1 MRYLVRAVAVRG
13 RVREAVMSALI
24 FTIGH
29 SIHLIERFVALLA
42 QHGVTALA
50 DVRSA
55 PYSRIAPQFRRDAL
69 AASMQAH
76 GIAYVFLGRELG
88 ARRDEPEVYDG
99 DIARYER
106 IARTEAFTRG
116 MQRVEQGASKF
127 RVALMCAEKDPI
139 TCHRALLVSRQLSLR
154 GHAIEHI
161 REDGTT
167 ESTAAFDER
176 LLAATGVA
184 GADLFRSRA
193 ELIADAYAIQGERM
207 AYRRAQGGRRVDDV
221 SGSE

>member
-1 MRYLVRAVAVRG
+1 MAT
-13 RVREAVMSALI
+13 SI

-29 SIHLIERFVALLA
+29 STHTIERFVALLA

-55 PYSRIAPQFRRDAL
+55 PYSRIAPQFRRDTL
-69 AASMQAH
+69 AASLQAS

-106 IARTEAFTRG
+106 VARTEAFERG
-116 MQRVEQGASKF
+116 MQRVEQGAA
-127 RVALMCAEKDPI
+127 RYCVALMCAEKDPI
-139 TCHRALLVSRQLSLR
+139 TCHRALLVARQLSLR

-161 REDGTT
+161 REDGAA
-167 ESTAAFDER
+167 ESAAAFEER
-176 LLAATGVA
+176 LLAAAGVA
-184 GADLFRSRA
+184 AVDLFRSRA
-193 ELIADAYAIQGERM
+193 EIVDEAYRIHGERM
-207 AYRRAQGGRRVDDV
+207 AYRRPSSTG
-221 SGSE
+221 

>member
-1 MRYLVRAVAVRG
+1 M
-13 RVREAVMSALI
+13 
-24 FTIGH
+24 
-29 SIHLIERFVALLA
+29 ERFIELLA

-69 AASMQAH
+69 ATSLQAR

-99 DIARYER
+99 DLARYER
-106 IARTEAFTRG
+106 VACTEAFTRG
-116 MQRVEQGASKF
+116 LQRVEQGASKF
-127 RVALMCAEKDPI
+127 RVTLMCAEKDPI
-139 TCHRALLVSRQLSLR
+139 TCHRALLVARQLSLR

-167 ESTAAFDER
+167 ETTASFEER
-176 LLAATGVA
+176 LLAVTGIA

-193 ELIADAYAIQGERM
+193 EILADAYRIHGERM
-207 AYRRAQGGRRVDDV
+207 AYRRPQG
-221 SGSE
+221 

>member
-1 MRYLVRAVAVRG
+1 
-13 RVREAVMSALI
+13 MSALI

-29 SIHLIERFVALLA
+29 STHSIERFTELLA

-69 AASMQAH
+69 AASMQAR

-106 IARTEAFTRG
+106 IAGTEAFACG
-116 MQRVEQGASKF
+116 VQRVEQGASKF

-139 TCHRALLVSRQLSLR
+139 TCHRALLVARQLSLR

-161 REDGTT
+161 REDGAA
-167 ESTAAFDER
+167 ESTASFEER

-184 GADLFRSRA
+184 GADLFRSRE
-193 ELIADAYAIQGERM
+193 ELVADAYRIHGERM
-207 AYRRAQGGRRVDDV
+207 AYRRPN
-221 SGSE
+221 STT

>member
-1 MRYLVRAVAVRG
+1 
-13 RVREAVMSALI
+13 MSSPI

-29 SIHLIERFVALLA
+29 STHALERFTELLA

-69 AASMQAH
+69 AVSLQAQ

-99 DIARYER
+99 DLARYER
-106 IARTEAFTRG
+106 IACTEAFARG
-116 MQRVEQGASKF
+116 LQRVEQGASRF

-139 TCHRALLVSRQLSLR
+139 TCHRALLVARQLSLL
-154 GHAIEHI
+154 GHVIEHI
-161 REDGTT
+161 REDGAT
-167 ESTAAFDER
+167 ESTASFDER
-176 LLAATGVA
+176 LLAATGIAAV
-184 GADLFRSRA
+184 DLFRSRDD
-193 ELIADAYAIQGERM
+193 LIADAYRLHGERM
-207 AYRRAQGGRRVDDV
+207 AYRRPN
-221 SGSE
+221 STT